1 MKIILFILL
10 ILVGLTQYQ
19 LWLGER
25 GYSQWIKHQQQWL
38 EQQQLNQQL
47 IQRNQRLMRDIEN
60 LKQEMDIIEEYARL
74 EFGFIKPNEV
84 FYQIVE

>member
-1 MKIILFILL
+1 MKIIFFILL
-10 ILVGLTQYQ
+10 ILLGLTQYQ

-25 GYSQWIKHQQQWL
+25 GYSQWTANQEKYL

-60 LKQEMDIIEEYARL
+60 LKQGMDIIEEHARL